1 MARDSSAASPSVSM
15 RNQVFGG
22 ASHTNCIAT
31 LPAFAPD
38 DPLPSPYFVA
48 QFARQGDGGLALACE
63 RIVSLRRAGARRIVR
78 AEVPDAPAGRLGM
91 LAAMGAPQRGYG
103 RCPLPPPRA
112 LDGYD
117 EPLPHAV
124 GRGL

>member
-38 DPLPSPYFVA
+38 DPSPYFVA
-48 QFARQGDGGLALACE
+48 QIARQGDGGDTCGAHCVIA
-63 RIVSLRRAGARRIVR
+63 RRARSSHVR
-78 AEVPDAPAGRLGM
+78 NEVSDAPAGPDWHCGGDGRV
-91 LAAMGAPQRGYG
+91 LARDLA
-103 RCPLPPPRA
+103 C
-112 LDGYD
+112 
-117 EPLPHAV
+117 
-124 GRGL
+124 